1 MISFKLLK
9 NLSEKEYEECNNLIN
24 ANFKN
29 NRINEN
35 KNVIIY
41 TNNNNEIIG
50 FIGIKDNTLN
60 QLCTSIEYRR
70 MGVGTKI
77 IETAKKMLK
86 GELILY
92 IDKNKEN
99 TEYLLHYYNN
109 KGFKIV
115 EENNIE
121 YKMIY
126 KN

>member
-24 ANFKN
+24 GNFKN

-41 TNNNNEIIG
+41 TNNNEIIG

-70 MGVGTKI
+70 KGVGTKI
-77 IETAKKMLK
+77 LETAKKMLK

-92 IDKNKEN
+92 IDKNTDK
-99 TEYLLHYYNN
+99 TDYLLHYYNN
-109 KGFKIV
+109 RGFKIL

-121 YKMIY
+121 YKMFY

>member
-24 ANFKN
+24 SNFKN

-41 TNNNNEIIG
+41 TNNNEIIG

-70 MGVGTKI
+70 IGVATKI

-99 TEYLLHYYNN
+99 TEYLLYYYDK
-109 KGFKIV
+109 KGFKIF

>member
-24 ANFKN
+24 SNFKN

-41 TNNNNEIIG
+41 TNNNEIIG

-70 MGVGTKI
+70 IGVVTKI

-99 TEYLLHYYNN
+99 TEYLLYYYDK
-109 KGFKIV
+109 KGFKIF